1 MPAVGLD
8 YLGIT
13 SDTVFYG
20 VFVSGAIALL
30 ARKTLKKLSFE
41 KKAVIFILATIGLR
55 IFFFLTANQNE
66 FPTGEVYFADVPA
79 LQHPYQ
85 FPWEAPYGV
94 LWYGITLL
102 GTWLVNPFI
111 VMSHVGCPGDCMAEL
126 HYLNGTI
133 RFLPYTVQD
142 WNLGISMMTAYTIMS
157 IPFYWLL
164 RKSTLL
170 VGFFI
175 TDNFFWAT
183 TPVNVPILL
192 LAVLGMFSWKL
203 LPLAPLAKLPFGS
216 ELFKGWDVWHYAFTS
231 ASSIG
236 HWFPHVM
243 YGIWWA
249 AAIVRWT
256 PWKHAWN
263 FRPNSMELQN
273 LNSLQEKA
281 G

>member
-1 MPAVGLD
+1 MPAAGLD

-102 GTWLVNPFI
+102 GRWLVNPFI
-111 VMSHVGCPGDCMAEL
+111 VMSHVGCPGDCMPEL
-126 HYLNGTI
+126 HYLNRT
-133 RFLPYTVQD
+133 R
-142 WNLGISMMTAYTIMS
+142 
-157 IPFYWLL
+157 
-164 RKSTLL
+164 TLL
-170 VGFFI
+170 
-175 TDNFFWAT
+175 
-183 TPVNVPILL
+183 
-192 LAVLGMFSWKL
+192 
-203 LPLAPLAKLPFGS
+203 
-216 ELFKGWDVWHYAFTS
+216 HYTFQHWNIGLSVS
-231 ASSIG
+231 AQYSIQ
-236 HWFPHVM
+236 
-243 YGIWWA
+243 
-249 AAIVRWT
+249 
-256 PWKHAWN
+256 
-263 FRPNSMELQN
+263 SMSFDSDL
-273 LNSLQEKA
+273 
-281 G
+281 